1 MGTRFVALHN
11 ADAAAYNSCVVTRPR
26 IMLIRVLRAALP
38 IALGG
43 TFGLQHAR
51 ADIYTWV
58 DASGSINVSNLA
70 PPDGVRVTSI
80 MRASAPAATG
90 DETARDA
97 ARQAKALEDRVR
109 QLENEVELARREV
122 PPPVEYRPI
131 LVPPIVQYIVE
142 PPPVFVQYAV
152 NEPPPA
158 NSWCDASLNC
168 GLGWAPGFYPVSVV
182 VLRAP
187 TFPHFRPAPGGHN
200 VGGHAPMRTSLVPPL
215 AFPLVPPLA
224 TPLVRPLLPPPLRPP
239 DSFRRG

>member
-1 MGTRFVALHN
+1 
-11 ADAAAYNSCVVTRPR
+11 
-26 IMLIRVLRAALP
+26 MLIRVLRIALL

-43 TFGLQHAR
+43 TFGLQHAH

-80 MRASAPAATG
+80 MRASAPAAMG

-97 ARQAKALEDRVR
+97 ARQAKTRALEDRVR
-109 QLENEVELARREV
+109 QLESEVELARREV

-131 LVPPIVQYIVE
+131 PAPPVVQYIVE

-152 NEPPPA
+152 SAPPPV
-158 NSWCDASLNC
+158 NNWCDASLNC
-168 GLGWAPGFYPVSVV
+168 GFAWAPAFYPVSVV

-187 TFPHFRPAPGGHN
+187 RFQHFRPAPGVHN
-200 VGGHAPMRTSLVPPL
+200 FGTHSSLRTSLVSPL
-215 AFPLVPPLA
+215 STPLVPPLA
-224 TPLVRPLLPPPLRPP
+224 TPIVRPLLPPPLRPP
-239 DSFRRG
+239 ESFRRG

>member
-1 MGTRFVALHN
+1 MFIRALRVAL
-11 ADAAAYNSCVVTRPR
+11 
-26 IMLIRVLRAALP
+26 L

-43 TFGLQHAR
+43 TFGLQHAH

-80 MRASAPAATG
+80 MRASAPVATG

-97 ARQAKALEDRVR
+97 ARQAKTQALEDRVR

-131 LVPPIVQYIVE
+131 PAPPVVQYIVE
-142 PPPVFVQYAV
+142 PPPVFVQYAISA
-152 NEPPPA
+152 PPPV
-158 NSWCDASLNC
+158 NNWCDASLNC
-168 GLGWAPGFYPVSVV
+168 AFAWAPAFYPVSVV

-187 TFPHFRPAPGGHN
+187 TFQHFRPAPGVHN
-200 VGGHAPMRTSLVPPL
+200 FGTHSSLRTPLVSPL
-215 AFPLVPPLA
+215 STPLVPPLA
-224 TPLVRPLLPPPLRPP
+224 TPIVRPLLPPPLRPP
-239 DSFRRG
+239 ESFRRG